1 MHTKGKTSGMLATA
15 ILVCG
20 GLPTIASADRIS
32 PENMEVQAIDAIA
45 LPALTPAGG
54 AGILSRTRD
63 RLWVTIATSGLD
75 PDAAYTVWWVIFEN
89 PENCAGGPGACADT
103 DLGNAAVA
111 GSAFLATGFVTGA
124 DGTATVSA
132 HHEGYNMIP
141 GGTDVLLGNG
151 LSRGNGFHAEV
162 HMVVRSHG
170 AIVPGNV
177 AAQISTIDGACDVNT
192 CADQQAIVFPGV
204 R

>member
-1 MHTKGKTSGMLATA
+1 MRL
-15 ILVCG
+15 LCPRFPRPG
-20 GLPTIASADRIS
+20 G
-32 PENMEVQAIDAIA
+32 
-45 LPALTPAGG
+45 G
-54 AGILSRTRD
+54 GILSRTRD
-63 RLWVTIATSGLD
+63 RLSVTIATSGLD
-75 PDAAYTVWWVIFEN
+75 PNSAYTVWWVIFEN

-103 DLGNAAVA
+103 DLGNADVA
-111 GSAFLATGFVTGA
+111 GSAFQATGFVTGA

-132 HHEGYNMIP
+132 HHDGHNMIP

-170 AIVPGNV
+170 AIVPGSV

-192 CADQQAIVFPGV
+192 CVDQQAIVFPGV